1 MASRTTIATE
11 IGRTKDRAA
20 VPAIARMIMISWVA

>member
-1 MASRTTIATE
+1 MASSATIASE
-11 IGRTKDRAA
+11 MGRTKAKAA